1 MVRARYNTYVRTNR
15 NTVVRVPVLL
25 APLKII
31 SARTRAHSTLP
42 SPLVATSVLYT
53 YLHIRA
59 GALLIPPLWFTDYID
74 PCDRTPVDLLLS
86 VLDRA
91 LLRLRGVASFY
102 SCRVRRARRT
112 MFFWLQ
118 FLPLVTLLAPAH
130 TNVPLSSSPPFTVGC
145 ASGAYYFS

>member
-1 MVRARYNTYVRTNR
+1 MHYVRCVDKAVDAKIYSNMVLHHPSPTPLLRLCLLTCYPAAYNQSCLTAHTHSTAHYRRTYVRGTCTLQYVRTYVRTNR

-59 GALLIPPLWFTDYID
+59 GALLIPPL
-74 PCDRTPVDLLLS
+74 
-86 VLDRA
+86 
-91 LLRLRGVASFY
+91 
-102 SCRVRRARRT
+102 
-112 MFFWLQ
+112 
-118 FLPLVTLLAPAH
+118 
-130 TNVPLSSSPPFTVGC
+130 
-145 ASGAYYFS
+145 